1 MTKPMAIILLVC
13 TMAVAAC
20 TEKPVSARL
29 TNPAPGSNGAAA
41 EAK

>member
-29 TNPAPGSNGAAA
+29 TNSAPGSNGAAS